1 MLFRIL
7 GSAAAEAWPAMFCA
21 CDACREARR
30 RGGKDLRRRT
40 SYQLGDQVHVDWG
53 PDSYHS
59 MLALGLDYSPLRHLL
74 ITHSHQDHW
83 CPQEL
88 AWRRRGFSQIPAG
101 SRLTIHGNSHS
112 EELLLQEQAD
122 LDIIACDWHTVE
134 PFDEIALEATDV
146 AAVGFPASHATE
158 DELALNYLLRVA
170 GRNVLIGNDT
180 GWWVPEVWDWLA
192 GERLHVVVMDTT
204 SGPLDRNADGTP
216 MTWVGTHHLS
226 CRGVVAVRDELAKRG
241 ALTADC
247 QFVANHFSHNGGW
260 LHEDLER
267 FFTPEG
273 IAVGY
278 DGMTIE
284 V

>member
-1 MLFRIL
+1 MLLRIL
-7 GSAAAEAWPAMFCA
+7 GSAAAEAWPAPFCV
-21 CDACREARR
+21 CEACREARR
-30 RGGKDLRRRT
+30 RGGKDIRRRT

-59 MLALGLDYSPLRHLL
+59 MVALGLDYAPLRHLL

-88 AWRRRGFSQIPAG
+88 AWRKRGFARLEEG
-101 SRLTIHGNSHS
+101 SWLTVHGNRHTEDLLRTEYSDL
-112 EELLLQEQAD
+112 EL
-122 LDIIACDWHTVE
+122 IASDWNTIE
-134 PFDEIALEATDV
+134 PFAELPLEDTEV
-146 AAVGFPASHATE
+146 TAVGFPASHASE
-158 DELALNYLLRVA
+158 DELALNYLLTVG
-170 GRNVLIGNDT
+170 GRSALIGNDT
-180 GWWVPEVWDWLA
+180 GWWQPEVWDWLS
-192 GERLHVVVMDTT
+192 GQQLHVVVMDTT

-226 CRGVVAVRDELAKRG
+226 CRGVVAVRDELARRG
-241 ALTADC
+241 ALAADC

-260 LHEDLER
+260 LHDDLER

-273 IAVGY
+273 IAVGF
-278 DGMTIE
+278 DGMGLE